1 MKKSIVFYLAMPLVA
16 VHFGVKAQVLTNE
29 SEHKDSQ
36 KQRQALAKYERTPD
50 RARME
55 GRIYVDPNTG
65 ELVAHPVTEKQRAL
79 EAKMTKALQEDQSGL
94 PVRIDADG
102 MMSIE
107 LDERYWDFIQEQVS
121 ESGERHVVCSAL
133 GHDHNKHKA
142 NKTEHAQQA
151 GDR

>member
-1 MKKSIVFYLAMPLVA
+1 MKNHHRFWFLLMFAAIFVFGSSRSYAIDP
-16 VHFGVKAQVLTNE
+16 QIDEN
-29 SEHKDSQ
+29 S
-36 KQRQALAKYERTPD
+36 RPLAKYEREPD

-107 LDERYWDFIQEQVS
+107 LDERYWDSMQEQVS
-121 ESGERHVVCSAL
+121 ESGERHVVCGPL

-142 NKTEHAQQA
+142 NKTEHTQQA
-151 GDR
+151 GGR